1 MKQFISL
8 LIFFISTIILKAQT
22 PSLCISSDKT
32 TSLVFP
38 YPVVHIDRGTKDVL
52 VQQVKEANNVVLVKA
67 AFKNIPETNLSVVT
81 DEGSVYSFSICYNDN
96 LTTWIYT
103 IPENKVTAT
112 KTYANCILDNPPA
125 AWGMHGES
133 WDMSANV
140 IGIYI
145 KSNTIYYQMRIRDFG
160 PIDYDIDFIRF
171 YIRDKKRSKR
181 TASQEIELKP
191 LYVTGNTAQVK
202 SGDRTTIVAALEK
215 FTLPDAKY
223 LAIEI
228 NERNGGRHLF
238 IKVKNKKIMRAIRLP
253 DQN

>member
-1 MKQFISL
+1 MKQI
-8 LIFFISTIILKAQT
+8 ITIIAFLVGSILAMAQT
-22 PSLCISSDKT
+22 QSLCIAADKT

-38 YPVVHIDRGTKDVL
+38 YPVTHIDRGTKDVL
-52 VQQVKEANNVVLVKA
+52 VQQVKEANNIVLVKA
-67 AFKNIPETNLSVVT
+67 AYKNIAETNLSVVT
-81 DEGSVYSFSICYNDN
+81 EEGSVYSFAICYNEN
-96 LTTWIYT
+96 PGAWIYT
-103 IPENKVTAT
+103 IPENKVAAT
-112 KTYANCILDNPPA
+112 KTYANAILDNPST

-145 KSNTIYYQMRIRDFG
+145 KSNTIYYQLRIKDYG

-181 TASQEIELKP
+181 SAAQEIELKP
-191 LYVTGNTAQVK
+191 LYMAGNTRIIN
-202 SGDRTTIVAALEK
+202 SGNQTILVAALEK

-253 DQN
+253 DLN

>member
-1 MKQFISL
+1 MKKLISFIV
-8 LIFFISTIILKAQT
+8 FFVCTIVTIAQT

-52 VQQVKEANNVVLVKA
+52 VQQVKEANNIVLVKA
-67 AFKNIPETNLSVVT
+67 AFKNITETNLSVVT
-81 DEGSVYSFSICYNDN
+81 DEGSVYSFSVCYNDN
-96 LTTWIYT
+96 PTTWIYT
-103 IPENKVTAT
+103 IPENKVIAS
-112 KTYANCILDNPPA
+112 KTYANGILDNPST

-191 LYVTGNTAQVK
+191 LYVIGNTAQVK
-202 SGDRTTIVAALEK
+202 SGDKTTIVAALEK
-215 FTLPDAKY
+215 FTLPDAKF

-253 DQN
+253 DLN